1 MLKHFYKIILIT
13 AIMKKLYLLAAVFAL
28 FLAAPA
34 FADELVESYIARLG
48 HSDHFNSYGERL
60 TSVAAI
66 IRQDRANYHVFG
78 RYDPEDERDSF
89 FASKRNRAILE
100 SMLQNGRISRAA
112 LNEIVHGEPLV
123 KISIWNNGYG
133 RDYVE
138 VHVIRY

>member
-1 MLKHFYKIILIT
+1 
-13 AIMKKLYLLAAVFAL
+13 MKRFYLLVAVFAL
-28 FLAAPA
+28 FQPTPA
-34 FADELVESYIARLG
+34 FADELVDSYIARLG
-48 HSDHFNSYGERL
+48 ASDHFNSYGERL
-60 TSVAAI
+60 TSAAAI

-78 RYDPEDERDSF
+78 RYDPEDQRDSF

-123 KISIWNNGYG
+123 KISIWNSGYG

-138 VHVIRY
+138 VHVIRD

>member
-1 MLKHFYKIILIT
+1 
-13 AIMKKLYLLAAVFAL
+13 MKRIYFLAVL
-28 FLAAPA
+28 FSLFQAAPA
-34 FADELVESYIARLG
+34 CADELVESYIARLG
-48 HSDHFNSYGERL
+48 PSDHFNSNGERL
-60 TSVAAI
+60 RSVAAI

-112 LNEIVHGEPLV
+112 LNEIVNGEPLV
-123 KISIWNNGYG
+123 KISIWNSGYG

>member
-1 MLKHFYKIILIT
+1 MKRFYLFV
-13 AIMKKLYLLAAVFAL
+13 AVFAL
-28 FLAAPA
+28 FQAAPVL
-34 FADELVESYIARLG
+34 ADELVESYIARLG

-60 TSVAAI
+60 TSAAAI

-78 RYDPEDERDSF
+78 RFDPEDERDSF
-89 FASKRNRAILE
+89 FASKRNRAVLE

-138 VHVIRY
+138 VNIIRY

>member
-1 MLKHFYKIILIT
+1 
-13 AIMKKLYLLAAVFAL
+13 MKRLYFFAAVFAM
-28 FLAAPA
+28 FQAAPA
-34 FADELVESYIARLG
+34 FADELVESYTARLG
-48 HSDHFNSYGERL
+48 HADHFNSYGERL

-78 RYDPEDERDSF
+78 RYDREDERDSF

-112 LNEIVHGEPLV
+112 LNEIVNGEPLV
-123 KISIWNNGYG
+123 KVSIWNNGYG

-138 VHVIRY
+138 VNVIRY